1 LRYNR
6 KDEPNWKTTCFS
18 ATILIRAAR
27 SRKSHWNIVSIRIG
41 ISYSY
46 TGEYTGDYNEL
57 LYLRARYYSPD
68 SGRFLTKDSW
78 LGDYNMPM
86 SLNLW
91 NYVQSNPVN
100 YTDPTG
106 HDRCWAK
113 NEFDY
118 VTRTDFAE
126 GLVDRDVDGH
136 IIRDY
141 LNTYTAGGIGVQ
153 CYGTDFNNPFRPGEG
168 GEGPGQVSDKQK
180 DTPYGQP
187 AGDNNGDGLRCY
199 VTHRYDCACL
209 DKKSIPDDYKLEPK
223 HNQKDNTWAAVY
235 MKRRIKLVT
244 DKCEEAGCTSTDI
257 FIAAALAQNGPGFTK
272 QNIHDL
278 TLPGLRK
285 YEDDVTINWKDYFR
299 LPNNADDTSDQL
311 ILFTGVIK
319 ELEKRGWYLPYVNWN
334 TINDLSRIGN

>member
-1 LRYNR
+1 MELNMGLTQALSDGRNTYIYGNGR
-6 KDEPNWKTTCFS
+6 IAQAQGGTTEYFLGDALGSVRQMASTS
-18 ATILIRAAR
+18 AEVTYAR
-27 SRKSHWNIVSIRIG
+27 GYDPYGAVSLTSG
-41 ISYSY
+41 SSQTSYGH
-46 TGEYTGDYNEL
+46 TGEYTGDYTQL
-57 LYLRARYYSPD
+57 LYLRARFYSPD

-126 GLVDRDVDGH
+126 GLVDRDVDGY

-257 FIAAALAQNGPGFTK
+257 FIAAALA
-272 QNIHDL
+272 
-278 TLPGLRK
+278 
-285 YEDDVTINWKDYFR
+285 
-299 LPNNADDTSDQL
+299 
-311 ILFTGVIK
+311 
-319 ELEKRGWYLPYVNWN
+319 
-334 TINDLSRIGN
+334 